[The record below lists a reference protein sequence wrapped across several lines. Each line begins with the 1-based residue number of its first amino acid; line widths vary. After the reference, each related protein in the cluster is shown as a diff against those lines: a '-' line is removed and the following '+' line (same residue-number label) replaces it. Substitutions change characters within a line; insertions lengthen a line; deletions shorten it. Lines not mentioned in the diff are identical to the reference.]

1 MKHTNNWSTKPETAK
16 NAVSQSM
23 KRLNNSLSDYLSV
36 ITTLKG
42 SSQGVNS
49 PR

>member
-1 MKHTNNWSTKPETAK
+1 MKHTSNWSTKQDSAK

-36 ITTLKG
+36 INTLKG
-42 SSQGVNS
+42 NSQGVNT